1 LVVDAHGGIDRARQA
16 VLSLAVA
23 GRLVPQLSREGR
35 GHDVLAEIRLQRD
48 GQDIQGRSLNRK
60 RDETASDDQAADPS
74 FEIPANWCWSRLGE
88 IAVKLGAG
96 STPLGGKSVYKRSG
110 IKFLRSQNVWD
121 SGLRL
126 DDVAFI
132 DQETH
137 QRMEGT
143 HVRPGDLLLNITG
156 ASIGRCAVVPDDFDE
171 GNVSQHVAI
180 VRLVDR
186 DLRAFVH
193 LCLISPYFQALIMGV
208 QVGVSREGLS
218 MKRLQDLQVPIP
230 PVMEQKRIVAKV
242 DQLMALCDDLEA
254 KQTKKRDLATQSTRS
269 ALTALTTAE
278 SSAELSVSWR
288 RVSTNFPSL
297 VPAAD
302 SVVDLRGFVLSLAV
316 QGKLT
321 GRKRPLHDGG
331 RFLKQIR
338 ERCLAEAKTRGI
350 RSQDASP
357 VCARDE
363 PAPLPEGWNWAR
375 LGDLCFQITDGTHY
389 TPTYVPAGMPFLSV
403 KDVTGGKVDFS
414 DAKYVTKE
422 EHSKLTARCR
432 PERNDVL
439 LTKVGTTGVARVVDT
454 DREFS
459 IFVSLA
465 LLKFPHDLILPDYLC
480 LFLNSPLARA
490 QSERDTQGVGNK
502 NLVLRFIRD
511 FLVPLPPLPEQ
522 VEIVDVVR
530 KLMSLLDDLEAK
542 LRKQEE
548 TATRLAESLAAAV
561 AA

>member
-1 LVVDAHGGIDRARQA
+1 
-16 VLSLAVA
+16 
-23 GRLVPQLSREGR
+23 
-35 GHDVLAEIRLQRD
+35 
-48 GQDIQGRSLNRK
+48 
-60 RDETASDDQAADPS
+60 
-74 FEIPANWCWSRLGE
+74 
-88 IAVKLGAG
+88 
-96 STPLGGKSVYKRSG
+96 
-110 IKFLRSQNVWD
+110 
-121 SGLRL
+121 
-126 DDVAFI
+126 
-132 DQETH
+132 
-137 QRMEGT
+137 
-143 HVRPGDLLLNITG
+143 
-156 ASIGRCAVVPDDFDE
+156 
-171 GNVSQHVAI
+171 
-180 VRLVDR
+180 
-186 DLRAFVH
+186 
-193 LCLISPYFQALIMGV
+193 
-208 QVGVSREGLS
+208 
-218 MKRLQDLQVPIP
+218 
-230 PVMEQKRIVAKV
+230 
-242 DQLMALCDDLEA
+242 
-254 KQTKKRDLATQSTRS
+254 
-269 ALTALTTAE
+269 
-278 SSAELSVSWR
+278 
-288 RVSTNFPSL
+288 
-297 VPAAD
+297 
-302 SVVDLRGFVLSLAV
+302 
-316 QGKLT
+316 
-321 GRKRPLHDGG
+321 
-331 RFLKQIR
+331 
-338 ERCLAEAKTRGI
+338 
-350 RSQDASP
+350 
-357 VCARDE
+357 
-363 PAPLPEGWNWAR
+363 
-375 LGDLCFQITDGTHY
+375 
-389 TPTYVPAGMPFLSV
+389 MPFLSV